1 MSIEPSTPYTYAQTQ
16 GILWKDN
23 RLMLNKRKRSALQHA
38 CVADFFRQFGP
49 RDVDECEEPIFL
61 QHLQEILSDFG
72 GNAAS
77 AIHAAQAD
85 MDLSKLLTELPAV
98 TDLMDLTD
106 DGPVVKMVN
115 TLLQQAVRDGAS
127 DIHIEPYEG
136 YSQVRVRIDGV
147 LRDVV
152 QINRAVHG
160 AFISRL
166 KVMAEL
172 DIAEKR
178 LPQDGR
184 IGIRLGAL
192 HAVDIRVST
201 LPTAHGE
208 RAVLR
213 VLDKKA
219 GLPSF
224 SSLGMEPTM
233 HHTITTALGIPHGI
247 ILVTG
252 PTGSGKTTTLYSA
265 LATMDAKRL
274 NILTVE
280 DPIEYEMQGIGQTQV
295 NSKVGHTFAGALRS
309 ILRQDPDVILIGEI
323 RDRETAQIAVQ
334 AALTGHLVLATLHTN
349 DAPSAVARL
358 IDMHVDPALLASS
371 LAGVLAQRLVRRL
384 CSSCAGAGCVS
395 CGQTG
400 YHGRLGVFEWMGV
413 SSPMRALIHDNASQ
427 GRLKEE
433 ASRCGWRPLHD
444 DGQRHVLA
452 GLTSADEVL
461 RVTKEDAP

>member
-1 MSIEPSTPYTYAQTQ
+1 MTSPHTPYAYAQTY
-16 GILWKDN
+16 GLLWKDH
-23 RLMLNKRKRSALQHA
+23 RLLLNKAKDGWLQRA
-38 CVADFFRQFGP
+38 CVGDFLRQHGP
-49 RDVDECEEPIFL
+49 LRVDDVEEPLFL
-61 QHLQEILSDFG
+61 EQLQDVLPTND
-72 GNAAS
+72 GNTAS

-85 MDLSKLLTELPAV
+85 MDLSRLLIEMPTV
-98 TDLMDLTD
+98 TDLMDMTD

-127 DIHIEPYEG
+127 DIHIEPYEAH
-136 YSQVRVRIDGV
+136 SQVRMRVDGV

-152 QINRAVHG
+152 QVNRAVHG
-160 AFISRL
+160 ALVSRL

-219 GLPSF
+219 GVPKF
-224 SSLGMEPTM
+224 ASLGIEPTM
-233 HHTITTALGIPHGI
+233 YAAITHALQAPHGI

-280 DPIEYEMQGIGQTQV
+280 DPIEYEMPGIGQTQV
-295 NSKVGHTFAGALRS
+295 NSKIGHSFAGALRS

-323 RDRETAQIAVQ
+323 RDKETAQIAVQ

-349 DAPSAVARL
+349 DAPSAISRL
-358 IDMHVDPALLASS
+358 VDMQVDPTLLASS
-371 LAGVLAQRLVRRL
+371 LTGVLAQRLVRKL
-384 CSSCAGAGCVS
+384 CVACHGEGCHA
-395 CGQTG
+395 CGLTG
-400 YHGRLGVFEWMGV
+400 YQGRLGVFEWMGV
-413 SSPMRALIHDNASQ
+413 STTMRGLIHGNASQ
-427 GRLKEE
+427 NDMKTE
-433 ASRCGWRPLHD
+433 AARHGWRPLHE
-444 DGQRHVLA
+444 DGQRHIIA
-452 GLTSADEVL
+452 GMTSHDEVV
-461 RVTKEDAP
+461 RVTQEDAT